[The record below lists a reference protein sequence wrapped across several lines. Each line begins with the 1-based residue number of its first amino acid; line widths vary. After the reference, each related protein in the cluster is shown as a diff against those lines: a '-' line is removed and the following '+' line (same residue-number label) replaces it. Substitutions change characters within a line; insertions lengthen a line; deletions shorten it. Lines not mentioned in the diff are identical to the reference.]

1 MVSEEVR
8 KLIGRKRTM
17 EVLELLISS
26 KSLHYSEIENSVDT
40 SSDMITDAL
49 DLLCKHEL
57 VERIEENPRK
67 VRYESTETGREFIQA
82 VEKIEDILE
91 VQIDS

>member
-1 MVSEEVR
+1 MVSEDVR
-8 KLIGRKRTM
+8 KIIGRKRTM

-49 DLLCKHEL
+49 DLLCKNEL

-67 VRYESTETGREFIQA
+67 VRYEPTETGRDFIQA
-82 VEKIEDILE
+82 VEKIEEILE

>member
-1 MVSEEVR
+1 MVSEDVR

-26 KSLHYSEIENSVDT
+26 KSLHYFEIENSVDT

-67 VRYESTETGREFIQA
+67 VRYEPTETGRDFIQA
-82 VEKIEDILE
+82 VEKIEEILE

>member
-1 MVSEEVR
+1 MVSEDVR

-67 VRYESTETGREFIQA
+67 VRYEPTETGRDFIQA
-82 VEKIEDILE
+82 VEKIEEILE

>member
-1 MVSEEVR
+1 MVSEDVR

-67 VRYESTETGREFIQA
+67 VRYEPTETGRDFIQA
-82 VEKIEDILE
+82 VEKIEDIVQ

>member
-1 MVSEEVR
+1 MVSEDVR
-8 KLIGRKRTM
+8 KIIGRKRTM

-67 VRYESTETGREFIQA
+67 VRYEPTETGRDFIQA
-82 VEKIEDILE
+82 VEKIEEILE